1 MSFRIRKGSWLEA
14 RKSCQIWWGSIFRT
28 VFLRSLTVLFYL
40 DNRLLFILDFYPNH
54 TNFCP
59 PTSIFFVRRTLPFR
73 MNLEKISRPQ
83 KIWQWDFIMNPII
96 RNQSR
101 NCYFSKRRKET
112 LLLDWCS
119 KMLQTRQIGLG
130 SNGFF
135 SGKSIEFMK
144 DTRLKE
150 EFFNFLESDFWR

>member
-1 MSFRIRKGSWLEA
+1 MRFYFSHGFSA
-14 RKSCQIWWGSIFRT
+14 
-28 VFLRSLTVLFYL
+28 VF
-40 DNRLLFILDFYPNH
+40 DFILDFYPNH
-54 TNFCP
+54 SNFCP
-59 PTSIFFVRRTLPFR
+59 PTSIFFIRRTKPFR
-73 MNLEKISRPQ
+73 MNLEKISRRRPQ

-135 SGKSIEFMK
+135 SRKSIEFMK